1 MKIENR
7 KARYEY
13 ELLQTYICGIVLQGS
28 EVKSLRSCKANV
40 SDAYCYISKG
50 EVWIKNMHISK
61 IDSNVFGNHEEYRV
75 RKLLLTKQEI
85 IKIEQSLKTTGI
97 TLVPLKIFSNSHNLI
112 KMEIAICRGKKQ
124 YDKRNT
130 IKDKDNKRELD
141 RIYKQF

>member
-1 MKIENR
+1 
-7 KARYEY
+7 
-13 ELLQTYICGIVLQGS
+13 
-28 EVKSLRSCKANV
+28 
-40 SDAYCYISKG
+40 
-50 EVWIKNMHISK
+50 MHISK
-61 IDSNVFGNHEEYRV
+61 IDSNVFANHEEYRV

-124 YDKRNT
+124 YDKRNA